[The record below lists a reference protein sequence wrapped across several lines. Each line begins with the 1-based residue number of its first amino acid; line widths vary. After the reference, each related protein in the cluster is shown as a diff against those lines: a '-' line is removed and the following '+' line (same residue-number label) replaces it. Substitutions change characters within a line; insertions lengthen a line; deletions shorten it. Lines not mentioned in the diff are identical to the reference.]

1 MYIDIQKFKNG
12 QLYSRPEWNT
22 GTKKESILCEES
34 KTYLLVAEFENN
46 VWTEDKVV
54 FVVK

>member
-1 MYIDIQKFKNG
+1 MGIENYTNPFIDVISSGRSISGTVYFEVPKNAKDIE
-12 QLYSRPEWNT
+12 L
-22 GTKKESILCEES
+22 
-34 KTYLLVAEFENN
+34 EFENN